1 MRTVEISKA
10 SLETYEKEHS
20 GETWVLTRCGKPVA
34 AVVPLRPGLD
44 AEAFSLSHHPDF
56 INIVNRSWA
65 SYKAKGGI
73 SSAEARR
80 QLRVEKPARTPRRKA
95 R

>member
-1 MRTVEISKA
+1 MRTVEIDKA

-20 GETWVLTRCGKPVA
+20 DETWVLTRRGKPVA
-34 AVVPLRPGLD
+34 AVVPLRPDMD

-56 INIVNRSWA
+56 IDLVNRSWA
-65 SYKAKGGI
+65 SYKAKGGV
-73 SSAEARR
+73 SRAEARR
-80 QLRVEKPARTPRRKA
+80 RLRVEKPARTPRRKA